1 MADQWSGY
9 VAAAQTGFNVVSAYN
24 GAVGQ
29 RNVLGYEAQ
38 VDAYN
43 AAVLGYQ
50 ADIAQQVGTMKEQNA
65 RLATASQFSAERAH
79 MAASGVDLGQGS
91 ANDVLASTE
100 YMGEREALSIRDDTN
115 RQVWALQTQ
124 QAGLLRDQQF
134 KLAQQATINPATR
147 AFGTLLGGA
156 SSFNFGGGGG
166 GGGGSGGGGG
176 GAPNSAGN
184 DYAST
189 GVA

>member
-9 VAAAQTGFNVVSAYN
+9 LSAAQTGFNVVGAYN
-24 GAVGQ
+24 QARGQ

-65 RLATASQFSAERAH
+65 RLATANQFGAQRAR

-91 ANDVLASTE
+91 PTDVLASTE
-100 YMGEREALSIRDDTN
+100 YMGEREALTIRDDTN

-124 QAGLLRDQQF
+124 QQGLLRDQQF
-134 KLAQQATINPATR
+134 KLAQQSAINPAVQ

-156 SSFNFGGGGG
+156 SSFNFGGGG

-189 GVA
+189 GFA